1 MMSPTLRFNPH
12 DISDIAARYGYSAGD
27 GPLLAMRPEVKKR
40 GCLCLAELHEVAKW
54 KAPRSA
60 GHVRKNSEAY
70 VAEIPSFALAAQCE
84 RSRIESLTLLDG
96 VGWPMASVILHV
108 FHADPYPILDYRAL
122 WSVSLLVPAQY
133 SFAFWQRYVEFCRD
147 ITATA
152 GVDMR
157 ALDRALWQ
165 YSKENQ
171 VKEPG
176 PGHGRDIA
184 ERLERR
190 LANP

>member
-1 MMSPTLRFNPH
+1 M
-12 DISDIAARYGYSAGD
+12 
-27 GPLLAMRPEVKKR
+27 
-40 GCLCLAELHEVAKW
+40 
-54 KAPRSA
+54 
-60 GHVRKNSEAY
+60 
-70 VAEIPSFALAAQCE
+70 AEITSFALAAQCE

-122 WSVSLLVPAQY
+122 WSVSLPVPAPY
-133 SFAFWQRYVEFCRD
+133 SFAFWQRYVAFCRD
-147 ITATA
+147 IATTA

-171 VKEPG
+171 VKEQSPG
-176 PGHGRDIA
+176 NVRDTTEGR
-184 ERLERR
+184 ERR
-190 LANP
+190 PANP